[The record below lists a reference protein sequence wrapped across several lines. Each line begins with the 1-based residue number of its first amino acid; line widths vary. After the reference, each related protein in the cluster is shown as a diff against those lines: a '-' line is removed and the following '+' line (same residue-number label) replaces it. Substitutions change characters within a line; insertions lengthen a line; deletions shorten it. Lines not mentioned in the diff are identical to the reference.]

1 MKSVRWDI
9 PISVPIFGRPK
20 MGTRVRTDTKIVSD
34 CINQSQNA
42 IWLLFHYIEMKNEM
56 TDPQDSPTKNILDS
70 HSIFKI
76 FNFSRLLR
84 KT

>member
-20 MGTRVRTDTKIVSD
+20 MGTCVRTHTKIVSN

-42 IWLLFHYIEMKNEM
+42 IGLLFHYVEMKNEL
-56 TDPQDSPTKNILDS
+56 TDPQDSHTNNILDL
-70 HSIFKI
+70 HSIFEI
-76 FNFSRLLR
+76 FNFSQLLR